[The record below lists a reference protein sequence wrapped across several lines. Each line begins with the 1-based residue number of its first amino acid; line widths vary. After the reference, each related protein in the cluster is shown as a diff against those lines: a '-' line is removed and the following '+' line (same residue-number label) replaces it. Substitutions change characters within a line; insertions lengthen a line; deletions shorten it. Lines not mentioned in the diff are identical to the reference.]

1 MNIIAIGGGS
11 LKKTQTLPIDRFI
24 VKLTGKKRPRAL
36 FIPTASNDPQDY
48 CEAFDRVYG
57 DLLGCRTDHLL
68 LYRRPGDRIA
78 AAKKIKAADLIYVGG
93 GNTLRMMKMWRRFAI
108 DKLLVRAGRR
118 GTVLAGLSA
127 GAICWHAW
135 GHSDSRAYSGKKNW
149 AYIKVRS
156 LGLRPGL
163 YCPHLDSE
171 KRHASFNKMVVRDD
185 MTGIACDNFA
195 AIHYDDSGAT
205 CITSRR
211 KARVHIYTSV
221 NGQVLI
227 SSFKNGEKIVLP
239 QSGVVHRQ
247 APENALPFPRLW
259 PRPRV

>member
-11 LKKTQTLPIDRFI
+11 LKKKQTLPIDRFI
-24 VKLTGKKRPRAL
+24 VRLTGTKAPRAL

-48 CEAFDRVYG
+48 CDTFDHVYG

-68 LYRRPGDRIA
+68 LYRRPEDRA
-78 AAKKIKAADLIYVGG
+78 AAARKIKSADLIYVGG
-93 GNTLRMMKMWRRFAI
+93 GNTLRMMKLWRRFGI
-108 DKLLVRAGRR
+108 DKLLIRAGQQ

-127 GAICWHAW
+127 GAICWHDW

-149 AYIKVRS
+149 SYIKVRS

-171 KRHASFNKMVVRDD
+171 KRHASFKKMVVRDNL
-185 MTGIACDNFA
+185 TGIACDNFA
-195 AIHYDDSGAT
+195 AIHYADDGAT

-211 KARVHIYTSV
+211 MARVRIYTPAD
-221 NGQVLI
+221 GRVLI
-227 SSFKNGEKIVLP
+227 SSYKNGETINLPAVL
-239 QSGVVHRQ
+239 RQ
-247 APENALPFPRLW
+247 KAPDRLPKADCVTILP
-259 PRPRV
+259 